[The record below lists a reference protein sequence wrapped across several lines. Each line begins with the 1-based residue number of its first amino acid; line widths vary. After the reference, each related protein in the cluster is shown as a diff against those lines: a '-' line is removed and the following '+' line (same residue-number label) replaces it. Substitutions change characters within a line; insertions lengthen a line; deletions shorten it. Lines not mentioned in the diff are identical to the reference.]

1 MDFWQHL
8 YLFTHSSNC
17 NTILEVFR
25 VWVLFVLF
33 CRFLL
38 YFADC
43 HNCTER
49 CNWDSSAKYSKKWQ
63 NKWLLLQPRLMKM
76 ITCQF
81 LNLFTSIYLR
91 SNRWQLTFPSSS
103 SFSYSSFAFTVCNA
117 PNCRFSLTI
126 LFPCKDR
133 IVDSVV
139 NTVLIRENTGQRK
152 PVSWRFLRSGLFFS
166 FTEDF

>member
-1 MDFWQHL
+1 MTEGYKLYIQIFCQNESIGHLRTLIFNLIVVTLSRIPFSNSWHLDFWQHL

-91 SNRWQLTFPSSS
+91 NNQFNINYT
-103 SFSYSSFAFTVCNA
+103 
-117 PNCRFSLTI
+117 
-126 LFPCKDR
+126 
-133 IVDSVV
+133 
-139 NTVLIRENTGQRK
+139 
-152 PVSWRFLRSGLFFS
+152 LFFYKN
-166 FTEDF
+166 